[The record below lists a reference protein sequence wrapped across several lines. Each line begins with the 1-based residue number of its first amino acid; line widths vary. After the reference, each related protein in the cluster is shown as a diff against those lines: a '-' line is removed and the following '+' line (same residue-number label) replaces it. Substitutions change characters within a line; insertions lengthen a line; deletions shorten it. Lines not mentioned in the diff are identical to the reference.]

1 MCTESLKSLPL
12 SLPSHHNLSVNTRL
26 RIHIRIRTL
35 TFALVVV
42 FVLDVC
48 MLLHVCVCVFVCQD
62 FAHFLCCCCCS
73 ICWPFVPGCKQQ
85 AAAASNCPQPQ
96 TGLTQQQQLWL
107 LKHCES
113 LGFTHCTQLQP
124 KWNHKCSWHYQ
135 FGYSYVPSSRFRL
148 YRTRTTASIVVGT
161 NAIQ

>member
-1 MCTESLKSLPL
+1 MCSLCLKSLPL

-26 RIHIRIRTL
+26 CIHIRIR

-48 MLLHVCVCVFVCQD
+48 MLLHVCVCVCVSRLCPLFVLLLLLLNLL
-62 FAHFLCCCCCS
+62 ALCTR
-73 ICWPFVPGCKQQ
+73 VQ
-85 AAAASNCPQPQ
+85 AAAVSNCPQPQ

-107 LKHCES
+107 LKHCEC

-135 FGYSYVPSSRFRL
+135 FGYSYVPCSRFRL

>member
-42 FVLDVC
+42 FVL
-48 MLLHVCVCVFVCQD
+48 CVCVFVCQD

-113 LGFTHCTQLQP
+113 LGIPHCTQLQP

-135 FGYSYVPSSRFRL
+135 FGYSYVPCSCFRL